1 MKSRRLISR
10 FDVLRRLRKDARR
23 LHRFSTSTDS
33 SARRKT
39 AFLRR
44 RLEKLI
50 RILNPLANP
59 RLALRLAA
67 IAFGGLA
74 AGNLQAQTPS
84 LLSASPT
91 ANDVNAATTANVT
104 ATFDTAM
111 DSDTFSSGTIRIFG
125 SQTGFLS
132 DDGVYSGVTTAVFN
146 PDNNFKPGEKI
157 SVSITTGVESTS
169 GNALGTPHVFQFI
182 TAVEY
187 GSGIFAQRALS
198 GTGGG
203 NAATVGDFD
212 GDGSPDVIVVR
223 ESASS
228 LIWLNNGDGTLSET
242 TFGSSNNSR
251 DVVSGDLDGDGDLD
265 VVVVNYNQVNEV
277 WLNNGDGT
285 FTNGIF
291 GSGRST
297 AVDIGDMD
305 GDGDLDIVHTTSR
318 QLDEVW
324 FNNGDATF
332 SIQTFGTA
340 TSSLGTFAT
349 LYSWDAGIGD
359 LDNDGDL
366 DVIVTK
372 FAAFS
377 SYRQDIWLNDGTGTL
392 TPQTFAS
399 DVNYQKF
406 EIADLDG
413 DDDLDFILTTGT
425 PVIFKNNGDAT
436 FASQSLPA
444 FDIIEM
450 SLGDLDGDG
459 DLDMASAG
467 NTSTDLVF
475 RNNGSMNF
483 VADAIGQDAGSE
495 NGLGRISA
503 CADFDGD
510 GDLDVLIINSSS
522 SPNLWLNDPPATVTD
537 LSPDKNSLDNE
548 FNTEVRIGFLQTMQ
562 TSTLTINAVPTQA
575 NIIVYGSQTG
585 HLGTTATL
593 TFEDDDEIAVI
604 TPAVDF
610 KPGELVTVTVTGA
623 AKFDGRDPKE
633 LDKALV
639 YSFMIGADGGTGV
652 FSSSG
657 FGTGESTNIAFGD
670 IDGDG
675 DLDAIVTNYYSPQ
688 EIWLNN
694 GNASFA
700 TSTLGTKFSSDVA
713 LGDLDGDGDLDAV
726 ISAYFGYPQEVW
738 LNNGDGTFNSSTFG
752 SGSSRDVAL
761 GDLDGDG
768 DLDVVIANYYDEA
781 EHIWFNNGDGTFTST
796 TLGAGDSKG
805 VAIGDLDGD
814 CDLDVVITNI
824 GGADN
829 IWLNNGGGQFSTSSF
844 GAGDG
849 QAVAL
854 GDLDGDGDLDAIIA
868 RSNTGNDVWKNN
880 GDASFSLGSLGNSVD
895 HDVELGDIDGDGDLD
910 AITAVNG
917 GPQRIW
923 TNNGDATFIERSFGT
938 GDSRGLAIGDLDGDG
953 DLDVAVM
960 NYVTNDREIW
970 INSGTPRVT
979 SVVPSTNANSVL
991 QDADIQINFNAQ
1003 MESTTLTTS
1012 VNIADANFIVH
1023 GMQTGYMSSNAAVTV
1038 TNGNMRAIINPAVDY
1053 HAGELVM
1060 VTVTNA
1066 AVANGLKIE
1075 RPVVFSFTA
1084 ETTTG
1089 SGTFT
1094 STSIGGG
1101 GSSRSVAIGDLDGD
1115 GDLDAIVARYTNQ
1128 PRIHLNNG
1136 DGTFAST
1143 GFGPSGLN
1151 LDVAMGDLDGDGT
1164 LDAVIMNGPV
1174 RQNGIWLNN
1183 GNGTFNSSTFGTDDG
1198 FAVDLGD
1205 LDGDGDLDAIVV
1217 TDGPNDRRWINDG
1230 NGSFVS
1236 SPLGSG
1242 VNGTRDQVDVA
1253 IGDLDN
1259 DGDLDAVTAADN
1271 SRGTVT
1277 FLNNGDG
1284 SFTQSVTTGFT
1295 AAGVALGD
1303 LNNDGWLDAVWAI
1316 SGDTDRLRLNNGS
1329 GSLNGEVEEFGDS
1342 SSSSSVALGDLD
1354 GDGDLDM
1361 IFGKDSGGHHVFF
1374 NNGDAT
1380 FVSSS
1385 FSGSASNRL
1394 AMGDLD
1400 DDDDLDFISA
1410 NGATAAVY
1418 LNQPLPPPPPP
1429 VFYPH
1434 VTTLSPA
1441 TNANA
1446 APVDSDI
1453 EISFSTSM
1461 NVSSLSSTNI
1471 NIFGSFSGYLSTR
1484 GVLSSTNPRVFNP
1497 DADFLPGELI
1507 SVTVTGAQS
1516 LAGVAASTATVYS
1529 FRAKVTNG
1537 NATFDT
1543 SHLDFGFYSGLDLGD
1558 VDGDGDLDAIVAHG
1572 AFGGQRLWLNNGD
1585 GSFATSSQG
1594 DGRGTGVAMGDLDN
1608 DGDLDA
1614 MVSRAGYAEE
1624 IWLNNGDGS
1633 FSTST
1638 AGNSNGNSRGLDL
1651 GDLDGDGDLDAIIA
1665 NEGGQA
1671 QAVML
1676 NNGDATFDVF
1686 TIGSSRGRDVAL
1698 GDLDGDGDLDAVVAG
1713 YYSSSELML
1722 NNGDGSFAVSSF
1734 GITRIQRTAV
1744 DVGDLDGDGD
1754 LDVVMSAYDDAQEIW
1769 FNDGTGVLTSSSF
1782 ASWVSQDVQLGDL
1795 DGDGD
1800 LDAFFAANGEL
1811 SEASEGGGGDGR
1823 LPAAL
1828 PGTTTHNEEM
1838 IWLNNGDGSFVSFV
1852 VGVGESS
1859 AASLGD
1865 LDGDGD
1871 LDALVV
1877 NDEGGGAPAQLWL
1890 NGAPVQLLS
1899 VTPEAHG
1906 NNVDK
1911 DADIDLVFNTAINPT
1926 TLSGSANTN
1935 TAGISV
1941 FGSQTGNIAPSA
1953 TIDFATSTNATL
1965 NPAADF
1971 KAGEKIAVTVS
1982 KPEAFSGETIA
1993 NSRVQEFRAKVP
2005 RGVAI
2010 FESVSVTGANVG
2022 ILDQDAGD
2030 VDGDGFVDLVYA
2042 LSGSRLEV
2050 LSNNAGGDIGFTHA
2064 STDFSSGVI
2073 WIKLG
2078 DLDGDGDLDV
2088 FSNGASEQA
2097 VLFNDGAGNFS
2108 LNTVASIASLTST
2121 ELGDID
2127 ADGDLDAVL
2136 AGYDRYGVLF
2146 NDGAGGFSG
2155 SSYNTPVQ
2163 SQEAVLGDL
2172 DSDGDLD
2179 LLVVGYNDNNRVL
2192 LNNGDGTFATGS
2204 AAGSGVSYS
2213 AALGDLD
2220 GDGDLDAV
2228 VANTNGTHTL
2238 LNNQGNAIFTTQSL
2252 PAANSS
2258 EAIVEL
2264 GDMDGDGDL
2273 DIVTVYDD
2281 EPTEFCRNLGG
2292 FNFDREQLSAGDA
2305 VNLSI
2310 ADFDNDNDL
2319 DIAESSAA
2327 LKRAWENV
2335 DAPIV
2340 TELSPNCVIET
2351 TANLSVTVSGENFVE
2366 TQATITI
2373 LNSDGSDSGT
2383 TLSLSLLSGAT
2394 TNQFQTVIPSG
2405 YVSTAGTLTLTV
2417 TGREN
2422 RTTTTTLTVHPLIS
2436 IVGNICNFNGIDET
2450 YNVSPADAN
2459 AAHAWSV
2466 TNGEIVGSSS
2476 GSQVVVN
2483 WDDGASGTLTL
2494 LRTYTSGCTTAT
2506 AFTVNPVGI
2515 PTIDDLAFTAV
2526 NEPVTIAVLFNDA
2539 SGLSLL
2545 SVSSPDN
2552 GSAVTSGNTV
2562 VYTPDSGFVGF
2573 DSMTYTVENGDGCSV
2588 TGAITTAVGLG
2599 TKYTHNLVWLER
2611 EKDRVGGVRGLNRA
2625 VDVAVSPDGK
2635 HLYASGRND
2644 HSIALF
2650 NIDAT
2655 TGTIEYVKRV
2665 RNGRNGVNR
2674 MRYPES
2680 LLISPDGE
2688 NLYVLSYGDNAVV
2701 VFDRNAATGDLSYVE
2716 NKRNGTSDAGGTINR
2731 MKGPR
2736 SLALSDDQE
2745 NLYVAGQSN
2754 NGLVVFERSTTS
2766 GTLTFLESFKDG
2778 VDGVDGLREILDVQV
2793 SPDDA
2798 HVYAAGFGEDEIAIF
2813 ERSSTNGSLTYLERV
2828 RDGVDGVDGLENV
2841 AGLALSPDGANLY
2854 AVSNGGNALVT
2865 FARESTNGS
2874 LSFVELVRDGS
2885 GGVDGLNGARDV
2897 ILDSQGR
2904 ELYVS
2909 GSIDDAIAG
2918 FARSASGT
2926 LCFNGASVD
2935 GVDGVDGIDNVRGLA
2950 VTPDGSYIYGAGYG
2964 ENSVAAFRRNYHPYA
2979 FDDTGLNVPANSSLT
2994 ISVLTNDV
3002 DPDGDVLT
3010 ISSKTNGSLG
3020 TVSIVNSSTKLEY
3033 NSGSSSGNDTFTYT
3047 ISDGNGG
3054 SSTASVSVLVLSSGR
3069 REGANEQDVNA
3080 GVSAAELRVSPNPT
3094 AGAATVSF
3102 HVNKRSRVTARIAA
3116 LTGHELW
3123 KAQLGDLNAGMHA
3136 FIWQGL
3142 DLAGHKLPSG
3152 VYYLELTLDDGSGNV
3167 QRLNTEVVIK
3177 R

>member
-1 MKSRRLISR
+1 MKSRRLITS
-10 FDVLRRLRKDARR
+10 FDLLRRLRKDARR
-23 LHRFSTSTDS
+23 LQRFSTYTDS
-33 SARRKT
+33 STRRKT

-74 AGNLQAQTPS
+74 AGNLQAQVPL
-84 LLSASPT
+84 LLSVTPT
-91 ANDVNAATTANVT
+91 ANDVNAATSANIT

-111 DSDTFSSGTIRIFG
+111 DTGTLTAGNIRIFG

-132 DDGVYSGVTTAVFN
+132 DDGVYSGITTAIFN
-146 PDNNFKPGEKI
+146 PDNNFKPGEKV
-157 SVSITTGVESTS
+157 SVSITTGVESTN
-169 GNALGTPHVFQFI
+169 GTALSTSHVFQFI
-182 TAVEY
+182 TAVEF
-187 GSGIFAQRALS
+187 GSGIFANRALS
-198 GTGGG
+198 GTAGG
-203 NAATVGDFD
+203 NAATIGDFD
-212 GDGSPDVIVVR
+212 GDGSLDVVVVR

-228 LIWLNNGDGTLSET
+228 LIWLNNGDGTFSET
-242 TFGSSNNSR
+242 SFGSTNNSR

-265 VVVVNYNQVNEV
+265 VVVVNYNQANEV

-285 FTNGIF
+285 FTSSAF
-291 GSGRST
+291 GSGRSNG
-297 AVDIGDMD
+297 VDIGDMD
-305 GDGDLDIVHTTSR
+305 GDGDLDIVQVTSR
-318 QLDEVW
+318 EQDEVW

-332 SIQTFGTA
+332 SVQTFGTA
-340 TSSLGTFAT
+340 TASAGAVFT
-349 LYSWDAGIGD
+349 LHSMDTGIGD

-372 FAAFS
+372 IMAFN

-392 TPQTFAS
+392 SPQTFAS
-399 DVNYQKF
+399 SASLTHIKL
-406 EIADLDG
+406 ADLDG
-413 DDDLDFILTTGT
+413 DGDLDFIHTSGGT
-425 PVIFKNNGDAT
+425 PTIYQNNGDAT
-436 FASQSLPA
+436 FASQSLA
-444 FDIIEM
+444 LFDIREV
-450 SLGDLDGDG
+450 SLGDIDGDG

-467 NTSTDLVF
+467 GINGDVLL
-475 RNNGSMNF
+475 RNNGSLNII
-483 VADAIGQDAGSE
+483 ADNIGDDTGLALLSAIG
-495 NGLGRISA
+495 
-503 CADFDGD
+503 DFDND
-510 GDLDVLIINSSS
+510 GDLDVLFVNQIS
-522 SPNLWLNDPPATVTD
+522 SPTLWINDPPATVVD
-537 LSPDKNSLDNE
+537 LSPDKNAVAAGRATD
-548 FNTEVRIGFLQTMQ
+548 VRIAFLQTMQ
-562 TSTLTINAVPTQA
+562 TSTLTINAAPTHA
-575 NIIVYGSQTG
+575 NIVVYGSQTG
-585 HLGTTATL
+585 HLGTSATL
-593 TFEDDDEIAVI
+593 SFEDDDEIAVI
-604 TPAVDF
+604 TPASDF
-610 KPGELVTVTVTGA
+610 KPGELVSVTVTGA
-623 AKFDGRDPKE
+623 SKYDGRDPKE
-633 LDKALV
+633 LEKALV
-639 YSFMIGADGGTGV
+639 YSFIVGADGGTGV

-657 FGTGESTNIAFGD
+657 FGTGESTNIEFGD
-670 IDGDG
+670 LDGDG
-675 DLDAIVTNYYSPQ
+675 DLDAIVTNYYTPN

-694 GNASFA
+694 GDASFA

-726 ISAYFGYPQEVW
+726 ISAYFAYPQEIW
-738 LNNGDGTFNSSTFG
+738 LNNGDGTFSSSTFG

-768 DLDVVIANYYDEA
+768 DLDAVIANYYDEA

-796 TLGAGDSKG
+796 SLGAGDSKG

-829 IWLNNGGGQFSTSSF
+829 IWLNNGGGQFVTSSF

-854 GDLDGDGDLDAIIA
+854 GDLDGDGDLDAFIA
-868 RSNTGNDVWKNN
+868 RSNTGNDIWKNN
-880 GDASFSLGSLGNSVD
+880 GDGSFSLGSLGNAVD
-895 HDVELGDIDGDGDLD
+895 HDVALGDLDGDGDLD
-910 AITAVNG
+910 AVSAVNG
-917 GPQRIW
+917 GAQRIW
-923 TNNGDATFIERSFGT
+923 TNNGDATFTERSFGT

-1003 MESTTLTTS
+1003 MAATTLTTS

-1023 GMQTGYMSSNAAVTV
+1023 GMQTGHMSSNAVVTV
-1038 TNGNMRAIINPAVDY
+1038 TNSNMRAIINPALDY
-1053 HAGELVM
+1053 HAGELIM

-1066 AVANGLKIE
+1066 AVSNGLKIE

-1084 ETTTG
+1084 QATTG
-1089 SGTFT
+1089 SGTFV

-1101 GSSRSVAIGDLDGD
+1101 NSRAAAIGDLDGD
-1115 GDLDAIVARYTNQ
+1115 GDLDAIIGRYSNSSQ
-1128 PRIHLNNG
+1128 IHINNGNGTFSVSGFGSVGLHLDAALGDLNGDGALDAVLVNGPSRQNEIWLNNG
-1136 DGTFAST
+1136 DGTFS
-1143 GFGPSGLN
+1143 
-1151 LDVAMGDLDGDGT
+1151 
-1164 LDAVIMNGPV
+1164 
-1174 RQNGIWLNN
+1174 
-1183 GNGTFNSSTFGTDDG
+1183 SSTFGTDDG

-1217 TDGPNDRRWINDG
+1217 TDGAFDRRWINNGD
-1230 NGSFVS
+1230 GSFVS
-1236 SPLGSG
+1236 LQPGSG
-1242 VNGTRDQVDVA
+1242 VNGTRDQVAVA

-1271 SRGTVT
+1271 NRGATI
-1277 FLNNGDG
+1277 FRNNGDG
-1284 SFTQSVTTGFT
+1284 TFTQSIETGFT
-1295 AAGVALGD
+1295 AKGVALGD
-1303 LNNDGWLDAVWAI
+1303 LDGDGWLDAVWAI
-1316 SGDTDRLRLNNGS
+1316 SGDVDRLRLNNGS
-1329 GSLNGEVEEFGDS
+1329 GSLTGEVEEFGDS

-1361 IFGKDSGGHHVFF
+1361 MFAKDSGGHHVFF

-1380 FVSSS
+1380 FISSS
-1385 FSGSASNRL
+1385 FAGTPSLRMAI
-1394 AMGDLD
+1394 GDLD
-1400 DDDDLDFISA
+1400 NDDDLDFISG
-1410 NGATAAVY
+1410 NGSTGRLY
-1418 LNQPLPPPPPP
+1418 LNQPPSPPPPP
-1429 VFYPH
+1429 VFYPR
-1434 VTTLSPA
+1434 VTTLSPT

-1471 NIFGSFSGYLSTR
+1471 NIFGNFSGYLSTS

-1516 LAGVAASTATVYS
+1516 QAGVTASTATVYS
-1529 FRAKVTNG
+1529 FRAEVTNG
-1537 NATFDT
+1537 NATFET
-1543 SHLDFGFYSGLDLGD
+1543 SHFDFGFYSGLDLGD
-1558 VDGDGDLDAIVAHG
+1558 LDGDGDLDAIVAHG

-1624 IWLNNGDGS
+1624 VWLNNGDGS
-1633 FSTST
+1633 FGTAT

-1651 GDLDGDGDLDAIIA
+1651 GDLDGDGDLDAIVA
-1665 NEGGQA
+1665 NESGQA
-1671 QAVML
+1671 QAIML

-1686 TIGSSRGRDVAL
+1686 TIGGSRGRDVAL
-1698 GDLDGDGDLDAVVAG
+1698 GDLDGDGDLDAIVAG

-1754 LDVVMSAYDDAQEIW
+1754 LDVVMSAYDDAHEIW

-1811 SEASEGGGGDGR
+1811 TEASEEGGGGDGR

-1828 PGTTTHNEEM
+1828 PGTTTHKEEM

-1899 VTPEAHG
+1899 VAPEQHN

-1926 TLSGSANTN
+1926 TLSGSSNTN
-1935 TAGISV
+1935 SAGISV
-1941 FGSQTGNIAPSA
+1941 FGSQTGNLAPAA
-1953 TIDFATSTNATL
+1953 TIEFTSSTNATI

-1971 KAGEKIAVTVS
+1971 KAGEKVSVTVS
-1982 KPEAFSGETIA
+1982 KPEAFTGETVA
-1993 NSRVQEFRAKVP
+1993 NSRVQEFRAKVS

-2010 FESVSVTGANVG
+2010 FESVSATGAGVG
-2022 ILDQDAGD
+2022 ISDQDAGD
-2030 VDGDGFVDLVYA
+2030 VNGDGFVDLVYA
-2042 LSGSRLEV
+2042 LTGSRLEV
-2050 LSNNAGGDIGFTHA
+2050 LTNNADGEIGFA
-2064 STDFSSGVI
+2064 DSSTGFSSGAI

-2088 FSNGASEQA
+2088 FSNGAGEQA

-2108 LNTVASIASLTST
+2108 LSSVANIASLTT
-2121 ELGDID
+2121 IELGDID
-2127 ADGDLDAVL
+2127 ADGDLDAIL
-2136 AGYDRYGVLF
+2136 AGYDSYGVLF
-2146 NDGAGGFSG
+2146 NDGTGGFSG
-2155 SSYNTPVQ
+2155 NSFSSPVQ
-2163 SQEAVLGDL
+2163 SQEVVLGDL
-2172 DSDGDLD
+2172 DNDGDLD
-2179 LLVVGYNDNNRVL
+2179 ILVVGYYDNNRVL
-2192 LNNGDGTFATGS
+2192 LNNGDGTFT
-2204 AAGSGVSYS
+2204 AGSNAGNGVSYS

-2220 GDGDLDAV
+2220 DDGDLDAV
-2228 VANTNGTHTL
+2228 IANTVGAHTL
-2238 LNNQGNAIFTTQSL
+2238 LNNQGNATFTTQSL
-2252 PAANSS
+2252 PAATSS
-2258 EAIVEL
+2258 KAVVEL

-2273 DIVTVYDD
+2273 DIVMVYDD

-2292 FNFDREQLSAGDA
+2292 FNFAREQLAAGDA
-2305 VNLSI
+2305 ASMNI
-2310 ADFDNDNDL
+2310 ADFDNDDDL

-2327 LKRAWENV
+2327 LKRVWENV

-2340 TELSPNCVIET
+2340 TALDPNCIIET
-2351 TANLSVTVSGENFVE
+2351 TANLSITVTGENFVE

-2373 LNSDGSDSGT
+2373 LNGDGSDSGT

-2394 TNQFQTVIPSG
+2394 SNQFQTVIPSG
-2405 YVSTAGTLTLTV
+2405 YVSTAGTLTLTI

-2422 RTTTTTLTVHPLIS
+2422 RTTTTTLTVHPLID

-2450 YNVSPADAN
+2450 YTVAPADVN

-2476 GSQVVVN
+2476 GSQVLVN
-2483 WDDGASGTLTL
+2483 WDDGAAGTLTL
-2494 LRTYTSGCTTAT
+2494 LRTYASGCTTAT
-2506 AFTVNPVGI
+2506 AFSVSPVGI
-2515 PTIDDLAFTAV
+2515 PTVEDLAFTAV

-2545 SVSSPDN
+2545 SVSTPDN
-2552 GSAVTSGNTV
+2552 GSAVTSGNAV
-2562 VYTPDSGFVGF
+2562 VYTPDNGFVGF
-2573 DSMTYTVENGDGCSV
+2573 DSFTYTVENSEGCSV
-2588 TGAITTAVGLG
+2588 TGAVTTVVGLG

-2635 HLYASGRND
+2635 HLYASGRSD

-2655 TGTIEYVKRV
+2655 SGTIEYVKRV
-2665 RNGRNGVNR
+2665 RNGRNGVTR

-2680 LLISPDGE
+2680 LLISPDGD

-2716 NKRNGTSDAGGTINR
+2716 NKRNGTSDAGGTISR

-2766 GTLTFLESFKDG
+2766 GTLTFMESFKDG

-2813 ERSSTNGSLTYLERV
+2813 ERSSTNGSLTFLERV

-2841 AGLALSPDGANLY
+2841 AGLALSPDGNNLY
-2854 AVSNGGNALVT
+2854 AVSNGGDALVT
-2865 FARESTNGS
+2865 FERSSTNGS
-2874 LSFVELVRDGS
+2874 LSFVELERDGS
-2885 GGVDGLNGARDV
+2885 GGVNGLNGARDV

-2909 GSIDDAIAG
+2909 GSNDDAIAG
-2918 FARSASGT
+2918 FARSATGEV
-2926 LCFNGASVD
+2926 CFNGASVD
-2935 GVDGVDGIDNVRGLA
+2935 GVDGVDGIDRVRGLA
-2950 VTPDGSYIYGAGYG
+2950 LSPDGSYIYGAGYG
-2964 ENSVAAFRRNYHPYA
+2964 ENSVAAFRRNYHPFA
-2979 FDDTGLNVPANSSLT
+2979 FEDTGLNVPANSSLT

-3054 SSTASVSVLVLSSGR
+3054 SSTASVSILVLSSGR
-3069 REGANEQDVNA
+3069 RDGVDEPGVNA
-3080 GVSAAELRVSPNPT
+3080 DIPAADVRVSPNPT

-3136 FIWQGL
+3136 FIWQGQ
-3142 DLAGHKLPSG
+3142 DLAGQKLPSG